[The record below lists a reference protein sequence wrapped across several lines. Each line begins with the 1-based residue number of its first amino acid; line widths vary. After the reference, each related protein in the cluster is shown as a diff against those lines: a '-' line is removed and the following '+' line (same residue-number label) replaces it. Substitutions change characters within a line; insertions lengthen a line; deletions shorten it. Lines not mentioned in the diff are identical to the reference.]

1 MRKKLLDLILLGF
14 ISNLFYANAQQIR
27 EDFENSGAW
36 AWSPWIVVGT
46 ATSTKTTT
54 AARNGQFGLTL
65 NGDWSYRTDFV
76 VGNPGDLVSA
86 WFKFNGS
93 GRLYLGFGASSS
105 GCFSIV
111 PAPNTTTLI
120 FQQNSGFG
128 YTDLTS
134 VTQTYNMNQWYK
146 IEVLFNTTTNVTAT
160 LYDANGTT
168 VINTLTTTISG
179 LTPGGIAMRGFGT
192 VDIDDFAA
200 GPPTSGGGGPTLPPI
215 ANFFP
220 SVPNTQST
228 PIDTVWL
235 NSPYT
240 LVSTSQN
247 ASRTYWDLPNVT
259 NLPFPYFRQSL
270 PFTTQQYIDTLKYNR
285 TFTYTFNQRGF
296 HPVRLLAVN
305 YLKIDSLRDSIVRF
319 VYVDTPSR
327 VPKTDFISFKR
338 KVGFGDYAN
347 MLDLSSYGP

>member
-1 MRKKLLDLILLGF
+1 MKKIYFRLLITLLFLIWQNSANSQTPQFINTNLTGGANVFPFSSTNNRVQFLFANNQFTGAYMGMITHVYVRAAGAFTGNLTGLTITLMQPNITTLATGPWVTHSSQQVCLNASTFAVSVVANNYVQFPLTTPFFYDPSQFLL
-14 ISNLFYANAQQIR
+14 I
-27 EDFENSGAW
+27 DFSL
-36 AWSPWIVVGT
+36 
-46 ATSTKTTT
+46 TSTT
-54 AARNGQFGLTL
+54 
-65 NGDWSYRTDFV
+65 
-76 VGNPGDLVSA
+76 
-86 WFKFNGS
+86 
-93 GRLYLGFGASSS
+93 GFT
-105 GCFSIV
+105 I
-111 PAPNTTTLI
+111 
-120 FQQNSGFG
+120 
-128 YTDLTS
+128 
-134 VTQTYNMNQWYK
+134 NQW
-146 IEVLFNTTTNVTAT
+146 
-160 LYDANGTT
+160 
-168 VINTLTTTISG
+168 
-179 LTPGGIAMRGFGT
+179 TPGGGNRRAWGPSTSTASTGSDGLQ
-192 VDIDDFAA
+192 VCAGIDMVP
-200 GPPTSGGGGPTLPPI
+200 GMPGGGPTLPPI

-305 YLKIDSLRDSIVRF
+305 YLKIDSLRDSVVRF

-347 MLDLSSYGP
+347 MLDLSSY